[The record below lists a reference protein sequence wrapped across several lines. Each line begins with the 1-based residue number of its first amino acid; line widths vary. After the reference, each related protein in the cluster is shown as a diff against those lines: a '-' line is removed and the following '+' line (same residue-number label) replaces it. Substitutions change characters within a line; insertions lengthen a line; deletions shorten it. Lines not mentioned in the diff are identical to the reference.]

1 MLKRKQIREK
11 GKIKLSSYFQKL
23 KEGDKVSV
31 IKELATQPSFPNFI
45 QGRTGVI
52 ERKRGNSYVV
62 KIKIGQDK
70 RFIIHPV
77 HLKILKIKIEKA
89 NKLKEEL
96 KNLEL
101 LKLKEEDIVKIID
114 LMPEDV
120 LDLNKIFVDV
130 ALNEDE
136 TNKI

>member
-45 QGRTGVI
+45 QGRTGII
-52 ERKRGNSYVV
+52 EGKRGRNYIV
-62 KIKIGQDK
+62 KMKIGQDK

-77 HLKILKIKIEKA
+77 HLK
-89 NKLKEEL
+89 KLKS
-96 KNLEL
+96 
-101 LKLKEEDIVKIID
+101 
-114 LMPEDV
+114 
-120 LDLNKIFVDV
+120 
-130 ALNEDE
+130 
-136 TNKI
+136 